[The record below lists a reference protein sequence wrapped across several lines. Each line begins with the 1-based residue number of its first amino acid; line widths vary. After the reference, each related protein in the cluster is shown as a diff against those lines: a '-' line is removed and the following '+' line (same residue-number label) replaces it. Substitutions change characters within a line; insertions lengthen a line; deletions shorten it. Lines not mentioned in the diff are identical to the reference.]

1 MYILTIIVDLKHI
14 SVCLE
19 FLRFVDNHSFYTA
32 IEAFSQ
38 KSNLCFN
45 GEIGGNKPL
54 GVTHGVIQIRSVRIV
69 RSVNDYLKIVESSVC
84 GCGI

>member
-1 MYILTIIVDLKHI
+1 MNNTIDHLFVYILSVVVDLKHI

-19 FLRFVDNHSFYTA
+19 FLRFVDNHIFYTA

-45 GEIGGNKPL
+45 GEIN
-54 GVTHGVIQIRSVRIV
+54 R
-69 RSVNDYLKIVESSVC
+69 YLKIV
-84 GCGI
+84 

>member
-1 MYILTIIVDLKHI
+1 MYILSVVVDLKHI

-19 FLRFVDNHSFYTA
+19 FLRFVDNHIFYTA

-54 GVTHGVIQIRSVRIV
+54 GVTH
-69 RSVNDYLKIVESSVC
+69 
-84 GCGI
+84 